1 MTGTGTQNDP
11 YVVGNFSDFVDAVGQ
26 NGVYVQLGSDI
37 DVAADGYEYIGAITI
52 NAASVDGR
60 GYAIRNATFQMSG
73 GNYFATEYSGITISN
88 LSILDC
94 AFKASD
100 NANIFGSKFAISNM
114 KISAQVQNEKTF
126 RISSGSSLDYVA
138 ADISLFGNTALT
150 ICEHADVKNSTFL
163 VRGTL
168 KSSNFLFY
176 GTSGVGQIN
185 VQNVGIA
192 IDAEITVYGTLYMGN
207 YVNFAGCYFALNDGI
222 KIIGN
227 TSPTLNVNVSQYGGS
242 ATNFVFAVG
251 DLAQG
256 TVAVPSPRLTTAQMK
271 SESYLQSIGW
281 LP

>member
-11 YVVGNFSDFVDAVGQ
+11 YIVDNYSDFIDAVGQ

-37 DVAADGYEYIGAITI
+37 DVAADGYEYIGAVTI
-52 NAASVDGR
+52 SATSVDGS
-60 GYAIRNATFQMSG
+60 GYAIRNATFQMNG
-73 GNYFATEYSGITISN
+73 GNYFSTEYTGITISN

-100 NANIFGSKFAISNM
+100 NANIFGSKFVISNM

-138 ADISLFGNTALT
+138 ADISLFGNPTFN
-150 ICEHADVKNSTFL
+150 ICEYADVKNSTFL
-163 VRGTL
+163 VRGSL
-168 KSSNFLFY
+168 KSNGFLFT
-176 GTSGVGQIN
+176 GTTGVGQRN
-185 VQNVGIA
+185 VQNVGIV
-192 IDAEITVYGTLYMGN
+192 IDADITANGTLYMGN

-227 TSPTLNVNVSQYGGS
+227 TSPTLNVNVSQYSGS
-242 ATNFVFAVG
+242 STNFVFAVG